1 MEKTKEKLK
10 KLVSILTSSSILL
23 SSCSSGLRIEE
34 PVDGRLDFKS
44 DNFANDT
51 LDGSGRLSLRSFITA
66 DKEKII
72 SGCRKLATDLYD
84 NPSLAHKLKNYPEVV
99 LASYGLSTIDF
110 DVNSVEMQVLLALG
124 DSEIVAAL
132 ESKDFIKYLKLL
144 RQKEILLDE
153 SLKRIDLTVLDNASA
168 LLKSTD
174 GSLVDNQ
181 SVDAELNSLVFICAV
196 AVLIYVVGATI
207 AAVEVAGYFHFAL
220 SAKFASPDKKKEN
233 IEKASPS
240 LSLFI
245 DKTPV
250 VMTDDI
256 RIKNEL
262 NEFKEYL
269 QNNSELSQ
277 AEIEDISNIIA
288 NLSFEN
294 QDK

>member
-1 MEKTKEKLK
+1 
-10 KLVSILTSSSILL
+10 
-23 SSCSSGLRIEE
+23 
-34 PVDGRLDFKS
+34 
-44 DNFANDT
+44 
-51 LDGSGRLSLRSFITA
+51 
-66 DKEKII
+66 
-72 SGCRKLATDLYD
+72 
-84 NPSLAHKLKNYPEVV
+84 
-99 LASYGLSTIDF
+99 
-110 DVNSVEMQVLLALG
+110 MQVLLALG

-132 ESKDFIKYLKLL
+132 ESQDFIKYLKLL
-144 RQKEILLDE
+144 QQKQILLDE
-153 SLKRIDLTVLDNASA
+153 SLERIDLSVLDNASA

-174 GSLVDNQ
+174 GSLVEKQN
-181 SVDAELNSLVFICAV
+181 VDAELNSLVFICAV

-220 SAKFASPDKKKEN
+220 SAKFASPDRKKDN
-233 IEKASPS
+233 IAMVSPS

-256 RIKNEL
+256 SIKNDL

-269 QNNSELSQ
+269 RNNSELSQ

-288 NLSFEN
+288 NLSIEN

>member
-1 MEKTKEKLK
+1 MEKAREKFK
-10 KLVSILTSSSILL
+10 KLVCILTSSSILL
-23 SSCSSGLRIEE
+23 SSCSGGLRIEE
-34 PVDGRLDFKS
+34 PVDGRLNFKR
-44 DNFANDT
+44 DNFADDT

-72 SGCRKLATDLYD
+72 YGCRKLASDLYD
-84 NPSLAHKLKNYPEVV
+84 NPSLAHKLKSYPEVV
-99 LASYGLSTIDF
+99 LANYGLSTIEF
-110 DVNSVEMQVLLALG
+110 DLNSVEMQVLLALG

-132 ESKDFIKYLKLL
+132 ESQDFIKYLKLL
-144 RQKEILLDE
+144 QQKQILLDE
-153 SLKRIDLTVLDNASA
+153 SLERIDLSVLDNASA

-174 GSLVDNQ
+174 GSLVEKQN
-181 SVDAELNSLVFICAV
+181 VDAELNSLVFICAV

-220 SAKFASPDKKKEN
+220 SAKFASPDRKKDN
-233 IEKASPS
+233 IAMVSPS

-256 RIKNEL
+256 SIKNDL

-269 QNNSELSQ
+269 RNNSELSQ

-288 NLSFEN
+288 NLSIEN